1 MANTFDYKK
10 YKGIQKTQLKSTNSR
25 SMLSRHSTLLTW
37 SALFDLLIAFEYFT
51 KLKKWY
57 FLFSYPPIS
66 CKKKLYFISPS
77 KFLQFWFD
85 HKLLVQLAYMV
96 LITNCQG
103 LLYIGIINSIE
114 LVSSSA
120 RVTSAKFHKVLGRR
134 YVHRDP

>member
-1 MANTFDYKK
+1 
-10 YKGIQKTQLKSTNSR
+10 
-25 SMLSRHSTLLTW
+25 MLSRHSTLLTW

-85 HKLLVQLAYMV
+85 HKLLVRLAYMV

-120 RVTSAKFHKVLGRR
+120 RVTSTKFQKDILALALGPIDRTR
-134 YVHRDP
+134 EYLGPVIRIFGN